1 MVAPVVAALIP
12 AVIEAASKA
21 LDRIFP
27 DPNQAA
33 AAKLELLKMQQAGE
47 LRQLD
52 ADVQLAL
59 QQMQINMI
67 EASSTNPWA
76 SGWRPAAGWAGVA
89 GMAYTAILQP
99 LLAWGSAVKGWPIPP
114 DVGSEELWAVLF
126 GLLGLGTLRSYDKTR
141 GTAQ

>member
-33 AAKLELLKMQQAGE
+33 QAKLELLKMQQQGE
-47 LRQLD
+47 FKQLD

-67 EASSTNPWA
+67 EASSTSVWS
-76 SGWRPAAGWAGVA
+76 SGWRPGAGWAGVA
-89 GMAYTAILQP
+89 GMAYTALLQP
-99 LLAWGSAVKGWPIPP
+99 LLSWAAAVKGWPQPP
-114 DVGSEELWAVLF
+114 DIGSDELWAVMF
-126 GLLGLGTLRSYDKTR
+126 GLLGLGTMRSFDKAR
-141 GTAQ
+141 GTTQ

>member
-47 LRQLD
+47 LKHLD

-67 EASSTNPWA
+67 EASSTSAWS
-76 SGWRPAAGWAGVA
+76 SGWRPGAGWAGVA
-89 GMAYTAILQP
+89 GMAYTALLQP
-99 LLAWGSAVKGWPIPP
+99 LLSWAAAVKGWPQPP
-114 DVGSEELWAVLF
+114 DIGSDELWAVMF
-126 GLLGLGTLRSYDKTR
+126 GLLGLGTMRSFDKAR
-141 GTAQ
+141 GTTQ

>member
-33 AAKLELLKMQQAGE
+33 QAKLELLKMQQAGE
-47 LRQLD
+47 FKQLD

-67 EASSTNPWA
+67 EASSTSVWS
-76 SGWRPAAGWAGVA
+76 SGWRPGAGWAGVA
-89 GMAYTAILQP
+89 GMAYTALLQP
-99 LLAWGSAVKGWPIPP
+99 LLSWAAAVKGWPQPP
-114 DVGSEELWAVLF
+114 DIGSDELWAVMF
-126 GLLGLGTLRSYDKTR
+126 GLLGLGTMRSFDKAR
-141 GTAQ
+141 GTTQ

>member
-27 DPNQAA
+27 DPQQAA
-33 AAKLELLKMQQAGE
+33 AAKLELLKMQQQGE
-47 LRQLD
+47 FKQLD

-67 EASSTNPWA
+67 EASSTSVWS
-76 SGWRPAAGWAGVA
+76 SGWRPGAGWAGVA
-89 GMAYTAILQP
+89 GMAYTALLQP
-99 LLAWGSAVKGWPIPP
+99 LLSWAAAVKGWPQPP
-114 DVGSEELWAVLF
+114 DIGSDELWAVMF
-126 GLLGLGTLRSYDKTR
+126 GLLGLGTMRSFDKAR
-141 GTAQ
+141 GTTQ